1 MPNDSTVDTNSTE
14 TCVAHQMMYLEFKL
28 IFVGCIGSSLA
39 LLSFLEN
46 ALLFYTF
53 VTSRVLR
60 KRNLIYLTGVS
71 LCDIFISLSYIGIM
85 SMQVY
90 AEYFNYFP
98 LFKLWHDWLRVAFTI
113 SHITLSSASFLL
125 VAATFERYLQTIRYP
140 NCDQVLEFV
149 CKNRP
154 FYFCMAFLLGIVFRG
169 TVFFEIEI
177 VHYPECTGLA
187 SMGVQLSA
195 LAKDTIFESLW
206 RFWARRIFTIFLPF
220 FVLAYCNAAIV
231 YSVQKSEKD
240 RMVKTL
246 ILYVTVGSKG
256 HVGRVKSRVRAAT
269 RMLVMVVACYLCA
282 NILDV
287 FVATWE
293 YIDGDSLLEHA
304 GFYAIVTDVS
314 SLLSILA
321 AALRLPIY
329 ISNDKAIT
337 REVKAVVCQFADW
350 CSLTCQIP
358 LISKNREGKQK
369 KRKWHKKS
377 FEQPLHLFDD
387 HKRLI
392 SDENNRV
399 VVNNGIVSLI
409 YARASVTSAPMSDKL
424 AVNIK
429 PTSHHVAL
437 LSDMSPRHVATATEQ
452 AQNIAPVC
460 VEPHLISQEEVINSR
475 AVPKERI
482 HSTPT
487 PDIQSWCK
495 NI

>member
-1 MPNDSTVDTNSTE
+1 MNDSAADVNITQKCE
-14 TCVAHQMMYLEFKL
+14 PHLMMYLDFKL
-28 IFVGCIGSSLA
+28 VFVGCIGTTLA
-39 LLSFLEN
+39 LLSFFEN

-53 VTSRVLR
+53 VTSPVLR
-60 KRNLIYLTGVS
+60 TRNLIYLAGVS

-90 AEYFNYFP
+90 AEYFQYFP
-98 LFKLWHDWLRVAFTI
+98 LFKLWHDWLQVAFTI

-140 NCDQVLEFV
+140 NCEQLFEFV

-154 FYFCMAFLLGIVFRG
+154 LCLALAFLVAILFRG

-177 VHYPECTGLA
+177 YHRPECTGLA
-187 SMGVQLSA
+187 SMGVKLTE
-195 LAKDTIFESLW
+195 LARHPLFDSLW
-206 RFWARRIFTIFLPF
+206 RFWARRFFTIFLPF
-220 FVLAYCNAAIV
+220 FILAYCNAAIV

-246 ILYVTVGSKG
+246 ILYVTVGANG
-256 HVGRVKSRVRAAT
+256 HVGKIKSRVRAAT

-293 YIDGDSLLEHA
+293 YIDAESLAKQE

-337 REVKAVVCQFADW
+337 KEVKAIVLQFVAW
-350 CSLTCQIP
+350 CSLTCQLPAIDR
-358 LISKNREGKQK
+358 SSEKKKRRKWQK
-369 KRKWHKKS
+369 KG
-377 FEQPLHLFDD
+377 FDQPLRLLDER
-387 HKRLI
+387 KRLI
-392 SDENNRV
+392 GHDDKSAAI
-399 VVNNGIVSLI
+399 NNGIASLI
-409 YARASVTSAPMSDKL
+409 YARASVVSAPMADKL
-424 AVNIK
+424 DVSIK

-437 LSDMSPRHVATATEQ
+437 LSDMSPRHMATATEQ
-452 AQNIAPVC
+452 PQHIAPTC
-460 VEPHLISQEEVINSR
+460 VESDEISQEEVTISQTVPSER
-475 AVPKERI
+475 AHLAKSSP
-482 HSTPT
+482 
-487 PDIQSWCK
+487 IQSWCK
-495 NI
+495 NV